1 MRRFFRR
8 FNLVVLPRLKPKP
21 YTQEYIKKATPAE
34 RSKTP
39 KARTTSKKKKDWS
52 ADKSKWV
59 EPWSKESLKGF
70 YSRKRAEVSAR
81 HLQEWK
87 RNKLRGNFS
96 EFLKEIRREK
106 FGLGPKREF
115 RGGNR
120 ASFRQY
126 KNYGPMKPLGPKLI
140 FELVPTGIY
149 TQQFMRL
156 QRGKKAD
163 IVRIKRQTKEA
174 MEKLLK
180 GLIDYGETVIGKYV
194 PKDTGYLRDEMI
206 RSLKRSKV
214 RGMSLKVSLDTGLV
228 PYANVVNNMPT
239 RMLAHPHPGGRPD
252 LFDPKAVKGWW
263 QFIDMQLNT
272 YGRKLF
278 KVFVQDLESIW
289 TYEIMGKN
297 APSPWKGMSRG
308 QAMSARER
316 VQIPPHRK
324 YHEVGRQWVP
334 YQTPEQIRKGKPI
347 SEARQVQRPYFKKE
361 KYPAYQTAERRP
373 KTIEDPWEEDRQ
385 RYKRA
390 MDFRHNIETRKRHAS
405 VVYLEKNVLG
415 GMFKLKGIN
424 RR

>member
-21 YTQEYIKKATPAE
+21 YAQEYIRKPTPAE

-39 KARTTSKKKKDWS
+39 KARTTSKKKRDWS

-115 RGGNR
+115 RGGDR
-120 ASFRQY
+120 SAFRQY

-149 TQQFMRL
+149 TQQFMRI
-156 QRGKKAD
+156 QRGNKAD

-174 MEKLLK
+174 MEKLRK
-180 GLIDYGETVIGKYV
+180 GLIDYGEKVIGKYV

-252 LFDPKAVKGWW
+252 LYDPKAVKGWW
-263 QFIDMQLNT
+263 QFIDMQLNS

-289 TYEIMGKN
+289 TYQIMGKN

-308 QAMSARER
+308 QQKTSRER
-316 VQIPPHRK
+316 IEIPGRTTKHYTRFQHEHEKRGDPHSI
-324 YHEVGRQWVP
+324 YADGP
-334 YQTPEQIRKGKPI
+334 TGT
-347 SEARQVQRPYFKKE
+347 QVHPSRSVW
-361 KYPAYQTAERRP
+361 ERVR
-373 KTIEDPWEEDRQ
+373 TEDPWEEDRQ

-390 MDFRHNIETRKRHAS
+390 MDFRQNIETRKQHAS
-405 VVYLEKNVLG
+405 VVYLKKDVLR
-415 GMFKLKGIN
+415 GMFKLKGVN